1 MMILGTY
8 LRRWQRLRRRIA
20 EDKKIAGTLH
30 ITAAFALG
38 LFLSAA
44 SLSNLP
50 QPIAM
55 AVLCAGMPGWLPIPF
70 ALGGA
75 VGYWSFWG
83 AVGSQGVIWMAAAL
97 PVCVMAGWEKTVRQF
112 PLLQP
117 ALAAVIVA
125 ASGVLFQVWQG
136 EAVAIL
142 LYFLRVAIAFGVTV
156 LAMLVRSRRD
166 TVADWIAL
174 AVLELAL
181 AQILG
186 LGFVAAGLLTP
197 VLPFPAVALMGLA
210 LDLASVTPVPMT
222 AALCLASLLRLVLKM
237 PKLWRCMAP
246 GAVYLVVMALCGC
259 LDLLPLPAL
268 LIGGICSQFLP
279 ERPGQVPRRGE
290 TGFAQVRLEMAA
302 NVMAQTE
309 KMLLEA
315 EEMPL
320 DEAAL
325 VAKAVDRACGT
336 CPARK
341 DCGERA
347 AAAALDIRILQQ
359 PLIRADDVPV
369 ECKKRNRLMLELRRS
384 QDQYRIRKADRER
397 QQEYRVAVI
406 QQYRFLSEFLEDL
419 ADQLPRRGHV
429 AKPRYQPEVA
439 VCSSGKE
446 LANGDRCLWFAG
458 TENRYY
464 LLLCDGMGTGP
475 GAAAEARAAGD
486 MLRRLLMAGYPAAY
500 ALRSINSLCTLR
512 LRAGAVTMDLAEVFL
527 DSGKVTLYKWG
538 AAPSWVLTPNGAERI
553 GSGGLPPGVCVSS
566 CTETVDR
573 LSLRHGQMLVL
584 LSDGVDEQAIAGQI
598 DLLADEPPG
607 SLAAKLLDA
616 GRVPGT
622 DDATAAVLRLTMLQ
636 REK

>member
-1 MMILGTY
+1 M
-8 LRRWQRLRRRIA
+8 
-20 EDKKIAGTLH
+20 
-30 ITAAFALG
+30 
-38 LFLSAA
+38 
-44 SLSNLP
+44 
-50 QPIAM
+50 
-55 AVLCAGMPGWLPIPF
+55 
-70 ALGGA
+70 
-75 VGYWSFWG
+75 
-83 AVGSQGVIWMAAAL
+83 
-97 PVCVMAGWEKTVRQF
+97 
-112 PLLQP
+112 
-117 ALAAVIVA
+117 
-125 ASGVLFQVWQG
+125 
-136 EAVAIL
+136 
-142 LYFLRVAIAFGVTV
+142 
-156 LAMLVRSRRD
+156 
-166 TVADWIAL
+166 
-174 AVLELAL
+174 
-181 AQILG
+181 
-186 LGFVAAGLLTP
+186 
-197 VLPFPAVALMGLA
+197 
-210 LDLASVTPVPMT
+210 
-222 AALCLASLLRLVLKM
+222 
-237 PKLWRCMAP
+237 
-246 GAVYLVVMALCGC
+246 
-259 LDLLPLPAL
+259 DLLPLPML
-268 LIGGICSQFLP
+268 LIRGICSRFLP
-279 ERPGQVPRRGE
+279 ERPGQIPRRGE

-325 VAKAVDRACGT
+325 VTKAVDRACGT

-347 AAAALDIRILQQ
+347 AAAALDVRILQQ
-359 PLIRADDVPV
+359 PLIKADDVPI

-384 QDQYRIRKADRER
+384 QDQYRIRKADRQR

-406 QQYRFLSEFLEDL
+406 QQYRFLAEFLEDL
-419 ADQLPRRGHV
+419 ADQLPRRGQQ

-464 LLLCDGMGTGP
+464 LLICDGMGTGP

-512 LRAGAVTMDLAEVFL
+512 LRAGAVTMDLAEVSL

-538 AAPSWVLTPNGAERI
+538 AAPSWVLGPDGAERI
-553 GSGGLPPGVCVSS
+553 GSGGLPPGIGVAN
-566 CTETVDR
+566 CTETVER
-573 LSLRHGQMLVL
+573 LRLRHGQMLVL

-622 DDATAAVLRLTMLQ
+622 DDATAAVLRLTPIR
-636 REK
+636 REES